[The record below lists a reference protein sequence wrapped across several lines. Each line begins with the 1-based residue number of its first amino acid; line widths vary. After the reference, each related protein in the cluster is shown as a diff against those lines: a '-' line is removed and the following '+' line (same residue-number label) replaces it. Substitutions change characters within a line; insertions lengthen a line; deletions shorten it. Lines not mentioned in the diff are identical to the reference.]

1 TLYNE
6 NYPMPALPTETGD
19 AERVRQGI
27 IQGLYRFTEA
37 PEVDGGHRA
46 TILFSGSAWKAAI
59 EARDLLAA
67 DWGVSADT
75 WSVTSYKALR
85 EDALSADRWNR
96 LHPGTTRRVPLVT
109 ESLTDGTGPVVA
121 VTDFIRSV
129 PDQVARWV
137 PRPFSSLGT
146 DGFGRSDT
154 RDTLRRFFEVDA
166 AHIVVSVLAGLAES
180 GAVPDQ
186 VVADAIARFGID
198 GSTAD
203 PWSC

>member
-1 TLYNE
+1 
-6 NYPMPALPTETGD
+6 YPMPALPAETD
-19 AERVRQGI
+19 EAERVRKGI
-27 IQGLYRFTEA
+27 VQGLYRFTEA
-37 PEVDGGHRA
+37 PKVKAGKKRA

-67 DWGVSADT
+67 DWGVAADT

-96 LHPGTTRRVPLVT
+96 LHPGAARRVPLVT
-109 ESLTDGTGPVVA
+109 QSLAEGTGPVVA

-129 PDQVARWV
+129 PDQVSRWM
-137 PRPFSSLGT
+137 PRPYSSLGT

-154 RDTLRRFFEVDA
+154 RDALRRFFEVDA